1 VNKDPLSLLRLGLPK
16 QPKDIRDLQAALEE
30 CQDNLARLNSQVAAS
45 ALSKAKGAAKG
56 GASKILKAVPAAKA
70 AQGQT
75 ALAAIDA
82 AMDEIKGY
90 MSANKVADALAANE
104 RALKQVTVLEE
115 LIADGYEQP
124 APPAEFAN
132 LPYLKGRAVVDMTI
146 TPGPEHEG
154 GQFDVEG
161 TLYKQVRTQQSV
173 AATCQHCVGLH
184 SLPSH
189 WSQPGF
195 TPDCE
200 LSPRLDLHQTSEPMC
215 PGLGAAGGE
224 WAASPPRSTSLLPHA
239 CCHLPLSLLC
249 KRWTRVPSSLFI
261 LTLL

>member
-1 VNKDPLSLLRLGLPK
+1 
-16 QPKDIRDLQAALEE
+16 
-30 CQDNLARLNSQVAAS
+30 
-45 ALSKAKGAAKG
+45 
-56 GASKILKAVPAAKA
+56 
-70 AQGQT
+70 
-75 ALAAIDA
+75 
-82 AMDEIKGY
+82 MDEIKGY

-161 TLYKQVRTQQSV
+161 TFYK
-173 AATCQHCVGLH
+173 
-184 SLPSH
+184 
-189 WSQPGF
+189 
-195 TPDCE
+195 
-200 LSPRLDLHQTSEPMC
+200 QTSEPMC